1 MALFAQYISW
11 QCRTYPAQPWTILCL
26 EPSVLKASHCMAA
39 LTLSLVQ
46 CKLQKSIV
54 IDIYFIPQNPFRPA
68 SDPSVLKAS
77 RNTPALTPSSV
88 QMPPKQA
95 HGEEEVARETAGEFT
110 AAAARARQPDHQA
123 YVQAEHKAGLAGQG
137 ARVSA
142 PATSPALLRLRLEVM
157 CKSYSQTAGT
167 DTTAAGHGRQPDHQA
182 CIQAKQ
188 AKQAKLA
195 RAQRCPPCNLFP
207 PCLGM
212 LLGGHARLY
221 GSFPDQQVCW
231 QINAAAARA
240 RQPDYQAYVK
250 AEREAGLDGQGAMV
264 CLSATCPFSHAAWAL
279 KSRTV
284 CQIADM

>member
-1 MALFAQYISW
+1 
-11 QCRTYPAQPWTILCL
+11 
-26 EPSVLKASHCMAA
+26 
-39 LTLSLVQ
+39 
-46 CKLQKSIV
+46 
-54 IDIYFIPQNPFRPA
+54 
-68 SDPSVLKAS
+68 
-77 RNTPALTPSSV
+77 
-88 QMPPKQA
+88 MPPKQA

-123 YVQAEHKAGLAGQG
+123 YVQAEHEAGLAGQG

-188 AKQAKLA
+188 AKLAKLA

-240 RQPDYQAYVK
+240 PGSLTTRPMSRLSMRLVSMARVQWCVFLLPAPFPMLHGHLK
-250 AEREAGLDGQGAMV
+250 AEQCVRL
-264 CLSATCPFSHAAWAL
+264 LTCRVDCVGVSRRPQAA
-279 KSRTV
+279 
-284 CQIADM
+284 